1 MENTNYRVTIKE
13 TSRELSPLER
23 VKFKDTTDCVKLDAE
38 LDNVEAILVKVT
50 AFVVLEVENDKAEN
64 KAYKNFVLVD
74 ENGTRYLT
82 SSQTFFNTFLNI
94 YDELRGCEEDWQLKI
109 FKVPSK
115 NYTGKKFIT
124 CSIA

>member
-23 VKFKDTTDCVKLDAE
+23 VKFKDTTDCIRLDSE
-38 LDNVEAILVKVT
+38 LDNIETLLIKVS
-50 AFVVLEVENDKAEN
+50 AFVVLEIENDKADN
-64 KAYKNFVLVD
+64 KIYPNFVLVD
-74 ENGTRYLT
+74 DNGTRYIT

-94 YDELRGCEEDWQLKI
+94 YDELRGCDEEWQLKI

>member
-23 VKFKDTTDCVKLDAE
+23 VKFKDTTDCIRLDSE
-38 LDNVEAILVKVT
+38 LDNIETLLIKVS
-50 AFVVLEVENDKAEN
+50 AFVVLEIENDKADN
-64 KAYKNFVLVD
+64 KIYPNFVLVD
-74 ENGTRYLT
+74 ENGTRYIT

-94 YDELRGCEEDWQLKI
+94 YDELRGCDEEWQLKI